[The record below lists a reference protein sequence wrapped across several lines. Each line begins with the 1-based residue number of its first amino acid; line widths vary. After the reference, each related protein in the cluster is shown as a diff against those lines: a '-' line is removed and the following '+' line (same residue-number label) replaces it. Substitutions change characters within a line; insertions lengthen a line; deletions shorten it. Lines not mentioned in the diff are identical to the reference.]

1 MQTDILVFL
10 TYYVIGLTKSFPD
23 TLNMFVLAL
32 KHSLFVINNGVR
44 LLNWWKES
52 SITKLWGP
60 DWGGH
65 RFCFWTS
72 KCHFL
77 KCIYLH
83 RGRNLRN
90 TPEWMPLELNWNN
103 LNQGPSFVPLCYF
116 HDVTFHPSP
125 LLNCNI
131 YLETKTVFCWIR
143 FKCMTLMFLY
153 GKMKTIGLHGFHT
166 LYLLV
171 PRCVQGPGAATSSS
185 YSRNNRAFCRNKNIL
200 NKTSRDKNR
209 TCCFRFQSEDC
220 RLSPVWSSDT
230 KNHISVS

>member
-1 MQTDILVFL
+1 MYDFWLCWKDGLISLSVYHFGLDWHFKMYWMDFFGTLHTHPSLVNAWLFFSLHYEVHICGFWATFGTYYHVSIRMNCNDSMILWLFILCPYFVLGMSTTIKCPVRIARNACCLAYYNVTDILVFL

-90 TPEWMPLELNWNN
+90 SPEWMPLE
-103 LNQGPSFVPLCYF
+103 PEHF
-116 HDVTFHPSP
+116 
-125 LLNCNI
+125 I
-131 YLETKTVFCWIR
+131 
-143 FKCMTLMFLY
+143 
-153 GKMKTIGLHGFHT
+153 
-166 LYLLV
+166 
-171 PRCVQGPGAATSSS
+171 
-185 YSRNNRAFCRNKNIL
+185 
-200 NKTSRDKNR
+200 
-209 TCCFRFQSEDC
+209 RFQSVVKD
-220 RLSPVWSSDT
+220 L
-230 KNHISVS
+230 

>member
-1 MQTDILVFL
+1 MCMIFGFAGRMDSSVCQSTTSVWTNILKCIGWISLECCTHIHLWWTPDFSARSTMRFTFAVVSDFWDLLPRFHQDELQWLHDPLTFHIVPYFVLGMSTTIKCPVRIARNACCLAYYNVTDILVFL

-90 TPEWMPLELNWNN
+90 TPEWMPLE
-103 LNQGPSFVPLCYF
+103 PEHF
-116 HDVTFHPSP
+116 
-125 LLNCNI
+125 I
-131 YLETKTVFCWIR
+131 
-143 FKCMTLMFLY
+143 
-153 GKMKTIGLHGFHT
+153 
-166 LYLLV
+166 
-171 PRCVQGPGAATSSS
+171 
-185 YSRNNRAFCRNKNIL
+185 
-200 NKTSRDKNR
+200 
-209 TCCFRFQSEDC
+209 RFQSVVKD
-220 RLSPVWSSDT
+220 L
-230 KNHISVS
+230 